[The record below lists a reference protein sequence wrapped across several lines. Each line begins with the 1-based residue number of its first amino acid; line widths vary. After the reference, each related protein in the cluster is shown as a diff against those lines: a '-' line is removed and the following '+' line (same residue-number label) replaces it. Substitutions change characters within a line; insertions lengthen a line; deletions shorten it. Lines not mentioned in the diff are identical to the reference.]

1 MHCIAAGT
9 TIAIQGNR
17 WRPQAAKQE
26 GNEVSITFPWS
37 TWKERLERPNVR
49 GFSIDSTSRNGA
61 PFRKGG
67 VAIDGETT
75 EQATNEYLPP
85 LPPQNSPLLPTH
97 THYFSY
103 SRAHL
108 PHRRARGSI
117 RSTHVGYS
125 LLFSHASACPVAPI
139 IRYCT
144 RPHMVYA
151 TRLAARLWS
160 QRFRCS
166 HLLYPRDGQSARV
179 RPLQPSLN
187 HAKAVKVV
195 PRDAPCDRV
204 R

>member
-85 LPPQNSPLLPTH
+85 LPPQNSPLPPTH

-108 PHRRARGSI
+108 PHRRAASLGAPSVLLM
-117 RSTHVGYS
+117 STT
-125 LLFSHASACPVAPI
+125 
-139 IRYCT
+139 RYCFPT
-144 RPHMVYA
+144 HR
-151 TRLAARLWS
+151 
-160 QRFRCS
+160 
-166 HLLYPRDGQSARV
+166 RV
-179 RPLQPSLN
+179 PSLPSFAIAPALIWCMP
-187 HAKAVKVV
+187 HGWLRACGHSDSGV
-195 PRDAPCDRV
+195 PICYIHVTVRAPVSVPCDRL
-204 R
+204 